1 MPHFPALPLQ
11 TERLTLRP
19 YRADDAEAVFAIFS
33 DPRVMRYWSTPPW
46 TSTAQADEAIESDL
60 RALDSGRHL
69 RLGIERRDDGAL
81 IGQCTL
87 FDLVAACRRA
97 EMGYALA
104 HAAWGRG
111 YMHEALQ
118 ALLRYGFE
126 LLDLNRVEA
135 DIDPRNT
142 ASASTLLRLGFR
154 LEGLLRERW
163 VVDGEVSDS
172 AIYGL
177 LRREWDQRRAAR

>member
-1 MPHFPALPLQ
+1 MTHFPALPLQ
-11 TERLTLRP
+11 TARLTLRP

-33 DPRVMRYWSTPPW
+33 DPRVMRFWSTPPW
-46 TSTAQADEAIESDL
+46 TSTAQAHEAIDSDL
-60 RALDSGRHL
+60 QALHSGRHL

-87 FDLVAACRRA
+87 FDIVAGCRRA
-97 EMGYALA
+97 EIGYALA
-104 HAAWGRG
+104 HTAWGRG

-126 LLDLNRVEA
+126 VLELNRVEA
-135 DIDPRNT
+135 DIDPRNE
-142 ASASTLLRLGFR
+142 ASAATLQRLGFR
-154 LEGLLRERW
+154 LEGRLRERW
-163 VVDGEVSDS
+163 IVGGEVSDS

-177 LRREWDQRRAAR
+177 LRREWAEARR